1 MVSGSSMRYPQH
13 QTIFRAAVLY
23 ARVLSKDQ
31 ERKGFSIPA
40 QFDLLRFEPGPIE
53 HRLGRRLRR
62 DVLGAVNPAELGG
75 NGHVRNH
82 GSHGEPALHTSA
94 GSGAGGST

>member
-13 QTIFRAAVLY
+13 QTMFRAAVLY

-40 QFDLLRFEPGPIE
+40 QLDLLRFEPGPVDGVIIT
-53 HRLGRRLRR
+53 RLF
-62 DVLGAVNPAELGG
+62 
-75 NGHVRNH
+75 
-82 GSHGEPALHTSA
+82 A
-94 GSGAGGST
+94 GSRRVT